1 MPHPVS
7 NAIHYVVHNIRQ
19 ANGLTATTPVGLTDE
34 RLELIVRGAVAAAET
49 LAQEAADDARAENP
63 LTPDQHARAAALS
76 LAGQVFTTK
85 PGDLHAPR
93 VPELTPDASTAL
105 QALAVWVVTGG
116 PAPAEDID
124 PASVVAEVDHARGE
138 RDDAV
143 EVLREVY
150 ARALDKA
157 MAQLPGKAPASAWEV
172 VAEDIAKRA
181 NRRGI
186 TLTEDP
192 A

>member
-63 LTPDQHARAAALS
+63 LTPDQHAR
-76 LAGQVFTTK
+76 
-85 PGDLHAPR
+85 
-93 VPELTPDASTAL
+93 
-105 QALAVWVVTGG
+105 
-116 PAPAEDID
+116 
-124 PASVVAEVDHARGE
+124 GE